1 MLIFSLFFSAL
12 CITMPTYYD
21 FHGGSSRGET
31 LVFAGIFFMVFNALF
46 CYFFYNI
53 KSAFWW
59 RKYVISLANLVMTGL
74 LIFMGL
80 QQSNDIPTFGAMLFM
95 LIIGLPV
102 LILVEVVD
110 LIWQKF
116 LK

>member
-1 MLIFSLFFSAL
+1 
-12 CITMPTYYD
+12 MPTYYD

-31 LVFAGIFFMVFNALF
+31 LVSAGIFFVIFNALF
-46 CYFFYNI
+46 YYFFYNI

-59 RKYVISLANLVMTGL
+59 RKYVISLANFVMIGL

-80 QQSNDIPTFGAMLFM
+80 HDSSDIPTFGAMIFL

-102 LILVEVVD
+102 LILVEFID
-110 LIWQKF
+110 FIWQKF

>member
-1 MLIFSLFFSAL
+1 MQ
-12 CITMPTYYD
+12 TYYD
-21 FHGGSSRGET
+21 FHGGSSHSET
-31 LVFAGIFFMVFNALF
+31 LVFAGIFFVIFNALF
-46 CYFFYNI
+46 YYFFYNI

-59 RKYVISLANLVMTGL
+59 RKYVISLANFVMIGL

-80 QQSNDIPTFGAMLFM
+80 HDSSDIPTFGAMLFM

-102 LILVEVVD
+102 LILVEFID
-110 LIWQKF
+110 FIWKKF